1 MMNGAGRQ
9 YRDREDHFGHSGDG
23 IQSSAD
29 GIVQAK
35 ARTLIHAAQL
45 PDTLPTRRWGGPG
58 VDAPCSV
65 CGVAIGQHEI
75 DIELELT
82 GTNGDGATNH
92 HFHVRCLSAVEH
104 ELRQVK
110 RSRQAPLTMEA
121 PGARG
126 TPEENPPEA

>member
-1 MMNGAGRQ
+1 MNGEGRQ
-9 YRDREDHFGHSGDG
+9 YRDRKGHFGHSGDG

-35 ARTLIHAAQL
+35 ARALIHAAQL
-45 PDTLPTRRWGGPG
+45 PDTLPARRWGGPG

-82 GTNGDGATNH
+82 GTNGSGATSH
-92 HFHVRCLSAVEH
+92 HFHVRCLSAVEQ
-104 ELRQVK
+104 ELRQVE
-110 RSRQAPLTMEA
+110 RSRHAPLTIDA
-121 PGARG
+121 PAVTVR
-126 TPEENPPEA
+126 PEEKQPEA